1 MYYPCS
7 EAAVPIPIMST
18 HFTTYLIPH
27 HFFSAQFEDFS
38 AIWLW
43 LHNLNY
49 FYVDCSACLVG
60 FVQWFAQ
67 YEFLLQSEL
76 QHTNPNICQGYEFL
90 MAKYIPGKVLWREER
105 SSSADLSGDNV
116 RDGRGRG
123 CRVCGTRHSA
133 YQPTNFWNL
142 IL

>member
-7 EAAVPIPIMST
+7 EAAVAIPIMST

-67 YEFLLQSEL
+67 YEFLFNQNSSI
-76 QHTNPNICQGYEFL
+76 QTPTSVRDMNSWKH

-116 RDGRGRG
+116 REGRGRG
-123 CRVCGTRHSA
+123 VWHTS
-133 YQPTNFWNL
+133 
-142 IL
+142 

>member
-1 MYYPCS
+1 MLQHVMYYPCS

-18 HFTTYLIPH
+18 HFTTYLIPHHFFSTQLISTPVFIPH

-67 YEFLLQSEL
+67 YEYEFLLESEL

-90 MAKYIPGKVLWREER
+90 E
-105 SSSADLSGDNV
+105 ADGQIHSWKSTLA
-116 RDGRGRG
+116 GR
-123 CRVCGTRHSA
+123 T
-133 YQPTNFWNL
+133 F
-142 IL
+142 